1 MISEMNEEEMLE
13 FLMTSEF
20 DGDYSPSELKSLLV
34 KWRYFY
40 RLLYGNMERNR
51 DKKNFDIKGLN
62 DEIYALRKQLDQSQ
76 FENVIKENVINELK
90 NRKLTWRERLS
101 GKIKNENESK

>member
-40 RLLYGNMERNR
+40 RILYGKMERNR
-51 DKKNFDIKGLN
+51 DIKDFEIKKHS
-62 DEIYALRKQLDQSQ
+62 DEIFALKRQLDQSL
-76 FENVIKENVINELK
+76 FENINKENIINSLK
-90 NRKLTWRERLS
+90 SRKLSWRERIS
-101 GKIKNENESK
+101 GKIKD